1 MATWFK
7 SLFAK
12 SKNAEKIKHEMS
24 VEEKKQI
31 VSEFNKSI
39 DELLT
44 DKESLNKDVID
55 EVVYLKPKSS
65 HKEVLK
71 VTIRNNK
78 PREFSKRK
86 EVNVETPLGDFK
98 LTKKQERFLDIISK
112 ANCETG
118 INMAEVCQKF
128 LDFKYKDTQM
138 TPTEDELKPNYHKKT
153 IKFLE
158 KCELIVKVENT
169 KNHYKVNY

>member
-1 MATWFK
+1 MKKVFTTIAQWV
-7 SLFAK
+7 SSIFAK
-12 SKNAEKIKHEMS
+12 QKHADSIKHEMS
-24 VEEKKQI
+24 VEEKKKI
-31 VSEFNKSI
+31 VSEFNKSTENE
-39 DELLT
+39 DLPWKQE
-44 DKESLNKDVID
+44 E
-55 EVVYLKPKSS
+55 S
-65 HKEVLK
+65 HKEILN
-71 VTIRNNK
+71 VTVRNKK

-128 LDFKYKDTQM
+128 LEFKYKDTQM

-153 IKFLE
+153 INFLL
-158 KCELIVKVENT
+158 KCELIVKSENT
-169 KNHYKVNY
+169 KNHYRVNY

>member
-7 SLFAK
+7 SMFFKKPSA
-12 SKNAEKIKHEMS
+12 IK
-24 VEEKKQI
+24 VEETVEDKKQI
-31 VSEFNKSI
+31 LREYNKEKVSNDYDMVLSQ
-39 DELLT
+39 T
-44 DKESLNKDVID
+44 VRES
-55 EVVYLKPKSS
+55 
-65 HKEVLK
+65 
-71 VTIRNNK
+71 K

-86 EVNVETPLGDFK
+86 EVNVETPIGDFK

-138 TPTEDELKPNYHKKT
+138 NPTEDELKPNYHKKT

-158 KCELIVKVENT
+158 KCQLIIRVENT
-169 KNHYKVNY
+169 KNHYRVNY

>member
-1 MATWFK
+1 MKKVFTTIAQWVK

-12 SKNAEKIKHEMS
+12 QNQAVQQIEHEMT
-24 VEEKKQI
+24 VEEKKQ
-31 VSEFNKSI
+31 VVAEFNKNI
-39 DELLT
+39 DST
-44 DKESLNKDVID
+44 
-55 EVVYLKPKSS
+55 
-65 HKEVLK
+65 HKEILN
-71 VTIRNNK
+71 VTVRNKK

-118 INMAEVCQKF
+118 IKMNEVCQQF

-138 TPTEDELKPNYHKKT
+138 TPNDEELKPSYHKKT
-153 IKFLE
+153 INYLL
-158 KCELIVKVENT
+158 KCELIVKVENA

>member
-7 SLFAK
+7 SMFFKKPSA
-12 SKNAEKIKHEMS
+12 IK
-24 VEEKKQI
+24 VEETVEDKKQI
-31 VSEFNKSI
+31 LREYNKEKVSNDYDMVLSQ
-39 DELLT
+39 T
-44 DKESLNKDVID
+44 VRES
-55 EVVYLKPKSS
+55 
-65 HKEVLK
+65 
-71 VTIRNNK
+71 K

-86 EVNVETPLGDFK
+86 EVNVETPIGDFK

-128 LDFKYKDTQM
+128 LDFKYKGTQM
-138 TPTEDELKPNYHKKT
+138 NPTEDELKPNYHKKT

-158 KCELIVKVENT
+158 KCQLIIRVENT
-169 KNHYKVNY
+169 KNHYRVNY

>member
-1 MATWFK
+1 MKKVFTTIASWIK

-12 SKNAEKIKHEMS
+12 QNHPEQIKHELS

-39 DELLT
+39 ENEDLPWKQQET
-44 DKESLNKDVID
+44 HREILN
-55 EVVYLKPKSS
+55 
-65 HKEVLK
+65 
-71 VTIRNNK
+71 VTVRNKK
-78 PREFSKRK
+78 PRHFSKRK

-112 ANCETG
+112 SKKETG
-118 INMAEVCQKF
+118 IHISEACQKF
-128 LDFKYKDTQM
+128 LDFKYKGTEM
-138 TPTEDELKPNYHKKT
+138 TPTESELQPGYHKKT

-158 KCELIVKVENT
+158 KCGLIVKVENT
-169 KNHYKVNY
+169 KNHYRVNY

>member
-1 MATWFK
+1 MKKVFTTIAQWVK

-12 SKNAEKIKHEMS
+12 QNQHVQQIEHELT
-24 VEEKKQI
+24 VEEKKQ
-31 VSEFNKSI
+31 VVAEFNKTI
-39 DELLT
+39 EEQ
-44 DKESLNKDVID
+44 KVEQ
-55 EVVYLKPKSS
+55 P
-65 HKEVLK
+65 HKEILN
-71 VTIRNNK
+71 VTVRNKK

-118 INMAEVCQKF
+118 INMSEVCQKF

-153 IKFLE
+153 INYLL
-158 KCELIVKVENT
+158 KCGLIVKSENT
-169 KNHYKVNY
+169 KNHYRVNY

>member
-1 MATWFK
+1 MKKVFNTVAKWIK

-12 SKNAEKIKHEMS
+12 PIQEAEVKQSEMT
-24 VEEKKQI
+24 VEEKKKV
-31 VSEFNKSI
+31 VSKFNQ
-39 DELLT
+39 
-44 DKESLNKDVID
+44 
-55 EVVYLKPKSS
+55 
-65 HKEVLK
+65 HKEILN
-71 VTIRNNK
+71 VTVRDKK

-112 ANCETG
+112 ANRETG
-118 INMAEVCQKF
+118 IKMNEVCQQF

-138 TPTEDELKPNYHKKT
+138 TPNDEELKPNYHKKT
-153 IKFLE
+153 INYLL
-158 KCELIVKVENT
+158 KCELIVKVENA

>member
-1 MATWFK
+1 MKKVFTTIAQWV
-7 SLFAK
+7 SSIFAK
-12 SKNAEKIKHEMS
+12 QKHADSIKHEMS
-24 VEEKKQI
+24 VEEKKQL
-31 VSEFNKSI
+31 VSEFNKSN
-39 DELLT
+39 E
-44 DKESLNKDVID
+44 EH
-55 EVVYLKPKSS
+55 
-65 HKEVLK
+65 HKEILN
-71 VTIRNNK
+71 VTVRNKK

-128 LDFKYKDTQM
+128 LEFKYKDTQM

-153 IKFLE
+153 INFLL

-169 KNHYKVNY
+169 KNHYRVNY